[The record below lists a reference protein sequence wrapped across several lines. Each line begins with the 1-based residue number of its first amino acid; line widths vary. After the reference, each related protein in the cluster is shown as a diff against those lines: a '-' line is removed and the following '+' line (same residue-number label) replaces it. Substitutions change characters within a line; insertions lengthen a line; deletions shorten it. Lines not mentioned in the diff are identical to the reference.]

1 MMPVEPGIDFHF
13 IEQRVTSMFSKIT
26 LALVLTM
33 TLALG
38 AVLTPSKV
46 YAAENTQLKSTGL
59 SNEGEQVLTYE
70 QALNRIESQKRVIKD
85 LRTKIGK
92 TSGILQKA
100 LETRLIKARMQLL
113 EQRLGFANDVADQE
127 KAGIKTNEHRKQA
140 IETLGLLAKATV
152 SVAEDI
158 RKRIVLP
165 ETELSAG
172 EQAAAYSR
180 IFELLNRLNHSY
192 EVYIESLKLMR
203 HFEQDVT
210 SQEKLL
216 REDLGERAANGSI
229 LLEMTMADVTALQAS
244 ASAVPDDAEIKAK
257 LKVAI
262 NHVSSLANGLSAVL
276 AMMDSM
282 GLDTTGYQEQLL
294 NATGQITSNV
304 FEVGVFTNLF
314 FGWGQTLWSVLIE
327 SGPGLLFKIVL
338 FFIIVYVFRKL
349 ADLVQKLTETGLAK
363 SQVQLS
369 LLLRRMVVSVV
380 RNTVIIVGILIALSQ
395 VGINLGP
402 LLAGLGVVGFVVG
415 FALQD
420 TLSNFAAGM
429 LILIYRPFDVKD
441 LVEAGGVSGT
451 VSDMSLVN
459 TTILT
464 LDNQTIVVPNNKIWG
479 DVIKNVTAQTI
490 RRIDLVFGIS
500 YTDDI
505 AKTEKLL
512 QEIVDSQEAVLNE
525 PETVIRM
532 HELGESSVNFIVRP
546 WVNMDDYWETY
557 WAIMRAVKI
566 RFDEEGIS
574 IPFPQSDVH
583 LYKP

>member
-1 MMPVEPGIDFHF
+1 MMRVKPGFDFHL
-13 IEQRVTSMFSKIT
+13 IEQKDTSMVPKLT
-26 LALVLTM
+26 LAVVLTM

-38 AVLTPSKV
+38 VVLTPSNV
-46 YAAENTQLKSTGL
+46 HAAENTGIKSTDS
-59 SNEGEQVLTYE
+59 SNDDEQALTYE
-70 QALNRIESQKRVIKD
+70 QALNRIESQKKTIKD

-92 TSGILQKA
+92 ASGILQKA
-100 LETRLIKARMQLL
+100 LESRLIKARMKLL
-113 EQRLGFANDVADQE
+113 EQRLSFAREVAEQENAGTKND
-127 KAGIKTNEHRKQA
+127 EHRKQA
-140 IETLGLLAKATV
+140 IETLGLLAKATN
-152 SVAEDI
+152 SVAADI

-165 ETELSAG
+165 EADLSAG
-172 EQAAAYSR
+172 EQAATYSR
-180 IFELLNRLNHSY
+180 IFELLNTLNHSY
-192 EVYIESLKLMR
+192 EVYIESLGLMR
-203 HFEQDVT
+203 QFELDVT

-229 LLEMTMADVTALQAS
+229 LLEMTMANVTALQAS
-244 ASAVPDDAEIKAK
+244 TSAVPDDAEIKAK
-257 LKVAI
+257 LNVAI
-262 NHVSSLANGLSAVL
+262 NHVSSLANGLSTVL
-276 AMMDSM
+276 AMMDSVGM
-282 GLDTTGYQEQLL
+282 DTTNYQEQLL

-314 FGWGQTLWSVLIE
+314 IGWSQTLWSVLIE

-349 ADLVQKLTETGLAK
+349 SNLAQKLAETGLAK
-363 SQVQLS
+363 SQIKLS
-369 LLLRRMVVSVV
+369 LLLRRMVISIV
-380 RNTVIIVGILIALSQ
+380 RNTILIIGILIALSQ

-402 LLAGLGVVGFVVG
+402 LLAGLGVVGFVIG

-490 RRIDLVFGIS
+490 RRIDLVFGIA

-505 AKTEKLL
+505 VKTEKVL
-512 QEIVDSQEAVLNE
+512 QEIVDSQEAVLDQ
-525 PETVIRM
+525 PETMIRM
-532 HELGESSVNFIVRP
+532 HELAESSVNFIVRP
-546 WVNMDDYWETY
+546 WVNRDDYWETY
-557 WAIMRAVKI
+557 WAITRAVKI

>member
-1 MMPVEPGIDFHF
+1 
-13 IEQRVTSMFSKIT
+13 MFSKLI
-26 LALVLTM
+26 LAIVLSM
-33 TLALG
+33 PLALG
-38 AVLTPSKV
+38 AVLTPSNAQ
-46 YAAENTQLKSTGL
+46 AAEETQLKSTDP
-59 SNEGEQVLTYE
+59 SNDDEQMLTYE
-70 QALNRIESQKRVIKD
+70 QALNRVENQKRTIND
-85 LRTKIGK
+85 LRTKIDK
-92 TSGILQKA
+92 ASGILQKA
-100 LETRLIKARMQLL
+100 LESRLIKARMNLL
-113 EQRLGFANDVADQE
+113 ELRLSFARDVADQE
-127 KAGIKTNEHRKQA
+127 NAGEKIDQHRKQA
-140 IETLGLLAKATV
+140 IETLGLLAEAT
-152 SVAEDI
+152 SRVAADI

-165 ETELSAG
+165 EAELSAG

-180 IFELLNRLNHSY
+180 IFELLNLLNHSY
-192 EVYIESLKLMR
+192 EIYIESLNLLR
-203 HFEQDVT
+203 HFGLDVT
-210 SQEKLL
+210 NQEKLL
-216 REDLGERAANGSI
+216 REDLLERAANGSI

-244 ASAVPDDAEIKAK
+244 VSVVPDDTEIKAK
-257 LKVAI
+257 LNVAI
-262 NHVSSLANGLSAVL
+262 NHVSSLANGLTVVL
-276 AMMDSM
+276 AMMGSVGM
-282 GLDTTGYQEQLL
+282 DTTGYQEQLL

-314 FGWGQTLWSVLIE
+314 IGWGQTLWSVVIE

-349 ADLVQKLTETGLAK
+349 SDLAQKLTETGLAK
-363 SQVQLS
+363 SQIKLS
-369 LLLRRMVVSVV
+369 LLLRRMVVSIV
-380 RNTVIIVGILIALSQ
+380 RNTIIIVGILIALSQ
-395 VGINLGP
+395 VGINMGP
-402 LLAGLGVVGFVVG
+402 LLAGLGVVGFVIG

-500 YTDDI
+500 YSDDI
-505 AKTEKLL
+505 EKTEKLL
-512 QEIVDSQEAVLNE
+512 QEIVDSQAAVLDQ
-525 PETVIRM
+525 PETMIRM
-532 HELGESSVNFIVRP
+532 HELADSSVNFIVRP
-546 WVNMDDYWETY
+546 WVNTDDYWETY
-557 WAIMRAVKI
+557 WAIIRAVKL